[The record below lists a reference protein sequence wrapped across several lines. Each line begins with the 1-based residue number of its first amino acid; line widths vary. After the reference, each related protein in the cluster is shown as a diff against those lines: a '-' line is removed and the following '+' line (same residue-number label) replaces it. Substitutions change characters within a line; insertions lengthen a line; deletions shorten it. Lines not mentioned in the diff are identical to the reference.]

1 MKFNGS
7 ERKILET
14 LFGMSQGYVLDFSNR
29 TMEEFFQEHFGIEIY
44 NPKYDRENLSA
55 SKANRLRAIWEDEDD
70 LTVGKTIFSLIEYM
84 EVSSMLNDKE
94 ISPTDL
100 LLTSKAKEIA
110 TKLVSA
116 PNSISFQAEAK
127 TVLEKS
133 KIIKDFTALPLSD
146 FSLNKKIYLLR
157 ILYSYYE
164 AILRAYYG
172 NGLIFLGSGID
183 ELNVSFKILRRK
195 LMEVILSEPSF
206 AELKES
212 QCYQGLIEPMTSL
225 YSAPHFLDGTWTDGV
240 EQYLIDFR
248 DVVADKDLFE
258 NNSEIHPFDKCVA
271 LLLGTI
277 KTEVES
283 LESIMRE
290 KERNFFQ
297 QFPSGKKADPKK
309 DDAPKPEETVIKHEH
324 TLRFENN
331 QLEITK
337 MPELQIR
344 GLEEGFA
351 SMATGQKEAKYR
363 FPHKLPN
370 GTRWENFVFKFLN
383 DDTVQILVQ
392 GKKETAHYRDMGLE
406 GKGGKPSVLWIL
418 LRVLAKRSGEI
429 AISDPEAN
437 TKYKKQKQG
446 LTEALQS
453 YFSLDFDPFHP
464 YATAKA
470 YKTKFVVAP
479 PDNGFAFEKK
489 ITSHETPKEDNP
501 FADIDEYMNETAP
514 IIAQT
519 GKTPPDDER

>member
-44 NPKYDRENLSA
+44 SPKYDRENLSA

-70 LTVGKTIFSLIEYM
+70 LTVGKTIFALIEYM
-84 EVSSMLNDKE
+84 EVSSMLNGKE
-94 ISPTDL
+94 LSQTDL
-100 LLTSKAKEIA
+100 LLTPKAKEIA

-146 FSLNKKIYLLR
+146 FSLNKKIYFLR

-195 LMEVILSEPSF
+195 LIEVILSEPSF

-225 YSAPHFLDGTWTDGV
+225 YSASHFLDGTWADGV

-248 DVVADKDLFE
+248 EIVADKDLFE
-258 NNSEIHPFDKCVA
+258 NNSEIHPFDKSVA
-271 LLLGTI
+271 LLLETA
-277 KTEVES
+277 KTEIAS

-290 KERNFFQ
+290 KEKNFFQ
-297 QFPSGKKADPKK
+297 QFPSGKKSGTKK
-309 DDAPKPEETVIKHEH
+309 DDAPKPEGTVIKHEH
-324 TLRFENN
+324 IHTFKNSIQEK
-331 QLEITK
+331 EIAISIDDKRNADKTK
-337 MPELQIR
+337 NKFPYTIPAGTEWRQVSMKVLSGELVYI
-344 GLEEGFA
+344 
-351 SMATGQKEAKYR
+351 
-363 FPHKLPN
+363 KLPSKEHTATYEEI
-370 GTRWENFVFKFLN
+370 GL
-383 DDTVQILVQ
+383 
-392 GKKETAHYRDMGLE
+392 GKHD
-406 GKGGKPSVLWIL
+406 GKPSVLWDFFK
-418 LRVLAKRSGEI
+418 VLASQNGEI
-429 AISDPEAN
+429 SIKDDTAK
-437 TKYKKQKQG
+437 TQYKKQKQQVSDI
-446 LTEALQS
+446 LKN
-453 YFSLDFDPFHP
+453 YFSMESDPFYP
-464 YATAKA
+464 YKENNS
-470 YKTKFVVAP
+470 YKTRFTLFSDTVTEKDKSYAEDKKRQDDRYSDIGDYMEDVAP
-479 PDNGFAFEKK
+479 
-489 ITSHETPKEDNP
+489 TL
-501 FADIDEYMNETAP
+501 
-514 IIAQT
+514 
-519 GKTPPDDER
+519 